1 MRSRGRSIRLR
12 IYFLVAIP
20 LVTMLGLLAFVAD
33 TTITNYTNL
42 DRAPN
47 LLQSTALPVN
57 GFVTQLQKE
66 RRDAVVYLSAPNSI
80 NRFEYQLVI
89 GASTTSAQLLSQ
101 TLSSAPVTSVENG
114 PEHTAIDKMENDV
127 AGLSQVRLAVEAR
140 KISPIEAFA
149 AYTQVI
155 ADAPVIFQAEASSL
169 TNGQAVASGLGL
181 IAIVNVQE
189 DVDEEDAIMAQALAS
204 GVMSPQARVIFND
217 AAGRLQDDELLYK
230 GLLTPAEL
238 AVYDSY
244 MGTSQVAKAD
254 SELTGIEQEVEG
266 GLPLP
271 TIEALNDALS
281 TDPWQTITSTVAT
294 ASLEGGTNGVVPA
307 VLAVDRGLAATS
319 RRDVYLS
326 IAGGAAGLI
335 ITLIVTILLGRSINR
350 RLTRLRRSAL
360 MLAQRQLPAVV
371 ARLRR
376 GEDVDVAAE
385 APPLARGADE
395 IGQVGQA
402 IDAVRLTAV
411 RAAVEEANLRRGVN
425 DVFRNLARRNQS
437 LLQRQLTVLDGME
450 RRATDPDVLDDLFKM
465 DHLTTRMRR
474 HAEGLIILSGAA
486 PGRGWSAPVR
496 LIDVMRGAV
505 AEIEDYARVTVTTQ
519 ARAALAGSAVTDVIH
534 LLAELIEN
542 ATSLSPPFTQVRV
555 NGDIVANGFAIEIED
570 RGLGMTPARMA
581 ELNERLSNP
590 PEINPANTEQLGL
603 FVVGNLARRHG
614 INVMLRPSAYG
625 GTTAVAL
632 IPQRLIVEEGPAA
645 ITTGHGDAMA
655 NGAVNGVN
663 GFGPARGAPGGPG
676 ATFPTFTPA
685 GGQPAAAGFGGFGPE
700 GTGPAGPGPMGSP
713 MPSPARPTAPHTP
726 IGSPPD
732 LDNIPLGNPS
742 SYGPAPGFRISG
754 PVRHSD
760 PAGGGPARD
769 QGGAPPLP
777 GRRGGR
783 HGTDGDVPVVTGVP
797 IGRSRTPVPFDATD
811 QSFDVFTRREPE
823 QGGGYN
829 DYRPGNDRPAPGDY
843 RPGNDRPAPGDYGT
857 PNIGR
862 DPEGYPNG
870 SPENTGNGTGTPH
883 EPYKGLPRRVR
894 QANLAPQLRSSADA
908 GPGGPTSVPQAA
920 PPSPADVRN
929 TLSAMQRGWQ
939 QGRTQPQQKREGSV
953 DGE

>member
-1 MRSRGRSIRLR
+1 MGSRGRSIRLR

-20 LVTMLGLLAFVAD
+20 LVTMLGLLAFVTD

-42 DRAPN
+42 DRVPN
-47 LLQSTALPVN
+47 LLQGTALPVN
-57 GFVTQLQKE
+57 AFVTQLQTE
-66 RRDAVVYLSAPNSI
+66 RRDAVVFLSEPNPI
-80 NRFEYQLVI
+80 THFEYQLVI
-89 GASTTSAQLLSQ
+89 QASTTSAGLFSQ
-101 TLSSAPVTSVENG
+101 TMNSSEVTSVEDG
-114 PEHTAIDKMENDV
+114 QEHTAIAKMITDV

-140 KISPIEAFA
+140 KISAIDAFE
-149 AYTQVI
+149 AYTRVI
-155 ADAPVIFQAEASSL
+155 ADAQVIFHAETASI
-169 TNGQAVASGLGL
+169 TNGTAVASGLGL
-181 IAIVNVQE
+181 LAVVNAQE
-189 DVDEEDAIMAQALAS
+189 DIDEQDAIMAQALAS
-204 GVMSPQARVIFND
+204 GVLTPQARVIFND
-217 AAGRLQDDELLYK
+217 AAGRLQDDELTYE
-230 GLLTPAEL
+230 GLLTPTEL
-238 AVYDSY
+238 AVFDSD
-244 MGTSQVAKAD
+244 MGTPQVLAATSK
-254 SELTGIEQEVEG
+254 LTRVEQEVEA

-271 TIEALNDALS
+271 AIESLNDALS
-281 TDPWQTITSTVAT
+281 TDPWQTITAT
-294 ASLEGGTNGVVPA
+294 LTNASIEGGTNGIVPA
-307 VLAVDRGLAATS
+307 ILNVDERLAATGK
-319 RRDVYLS
+319 REVYLT
-326 IAGGAAGLI
+326 AGAGAVGLI
-335 ITLIVTILLGRSINR
+335 LTLIVTILLGRSINR

-360 MLAQRQLPAVV
+360 TLAERQLPAVV
-371 ARLRR
+371 TRLRR
-376 GEDVDVAAE
+376 GEDVNVAAE
-385 APPLARGADE
+385 APSLRMGADE

-402 IDAVRLTAV
+402 IDAVRRTAIG
-411 RAAVEEANLRRGVN
+411 AAVEEANLRRGVN

-437 LLQRQLTVLDGME
+437 LLQRQLTVLDSME

-505 AEIEDYARVTVTTQ
+505 AEVEDYARVTVTTQ
-519 ARAALAGSAVTDVIH
+519 SRAALAGSAVTDVIH

-542 ATSLSPPFTQVRV
+542 ATTLSPPFTQVRV
-555 NGDIVANGFAIEIED
+555 SGEIVANGFAIEIED

-614 INVMLRPSAYG
+614 ISVMLRPSAYG
-625 GTTAVAL
+625 GTTAVTL
-632 IPQRLIVEEGPAA
+632 VPQRLIVEEGPAA
-645 ITTGHGDAMA
+645 ITAGHGDAVYGGAATA

-663 GFGPARGAPGGPG
+663 GFGPARRVPGGPG

-685 GGQPAAAGFGGFGPE
+685 RGEPAGFGPE
-700 GTGPAGPGPMGSP
+700 GMGPAGSGPAGPP
-713 MPSPARPTAPHTP
+713 MPPSPSRPTAPHTP

-732 LDNIPLGNPS
+732 LDNIPIGNPP
-742 SYGPAPGFRISG
+742 YGSAPGFRLSG
-754 PVRHSD
+754 PVRHPD
-760 PAGGGPARD
+760 PAGGEPAHD

-783 HGTDGDVPVVTGVP
+783 HGTGGDVPVVTGVP
-797 IGRSRTPVPFDATD
+797 IGRSRTPAPFDATD
-811 QSFDVFTRREPE
+811 QSFDVFTPRQQPE

-829 DYRPGNDRPAPGDY
+829 DYGTGSDRPPPG
-843 RPGNDRPAPGDYGT
+843 GYGM
-857 PNIGR
+857 PNVGR

-870 SPENTGNGTGTPH
+870 SAENTGNGNGAGVPQ

-894 QANLAPQLRSSADA
+894 QANLAPQLRSSAGA
-908 GPGGPTSVPQAA
+908 GAEGPANVPQAA